1 MGRFKSNVLAQR
13 PWHRPPRDSLDQDGR
28 LSGSLAA
35 FKFAISAGFEKNNIR
50 DSFRK
55 AFARRPILLFQKM
68 RGWLS
73 LSPQGRGEERTLSG
87 LRSLQ
92 VEPRLDRLAHQ
103 EFLDLA
109 GHGHREFVD
118 EFHVVRDL
126 VVCDLPVAEG
136 TDLLGGQ
143 CFARANPDPGAE
155 LFAVTV
161 VGYAKHLHV
170 LDLGMAIEELL
181 DLARIKVLAAA
192 DHHVLDAADDV
203 AIALAVDRR
212 QVTSLHP

>member
-73 LSPQGRGEERTLSG
+73 LDTDTGLYWREWLKMHGIAPHTNRWGLHKYKRSPLLRGLIIYIRGDEYVFSSRLG
-87 LRSLQ
+87 L
-92 VEPRLDRLAHQ
+92 
-103 EFLDLA
+103 
-109 GHGHREFVD
+109 
-118 EFHVVRDL
+118 
-126 VVCDLPVAEG
+126 
-136 TDLLGGQ
+136 
-143 CFARANPDPGAE
+143 
-155 LFAVTV
+155 
-161 VGYAKHLHV
+161 
-170 LDLGMAIEELL
+170 
-181 DLARIKVLAAA
+181 
-192 DHHVLDAADDV
+192 
-203 AIALAVDRR
+203 
-212 QVTSLHP
+212 